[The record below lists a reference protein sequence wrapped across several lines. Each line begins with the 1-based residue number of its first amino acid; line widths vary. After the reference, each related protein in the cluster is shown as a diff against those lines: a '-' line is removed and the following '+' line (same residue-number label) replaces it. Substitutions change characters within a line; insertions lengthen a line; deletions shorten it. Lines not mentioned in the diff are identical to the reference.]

1 MSGRFNRGPVV
12 ARPVSTS
19 RERHLAELG
28 IVAVA
33 LVWGSNFIVVKA
45 LIDFIP
51 PIGLSAM
58 RFLLAAAVLLVV
70 LRIREGSVRVP
81 LRDFI
86 PMAALGVIGFGA
98 YQMLWTLGL
107 VSIAAGDSALII
119 AATPVLTALLA
130 VVAGSDTLTPPK
142 LTGAIVSFVGVAI
155 VVAGDGLFLG
165 ASLVGDL
172 LTLAGALCWAIYTA
186 FGAPILRRHSPLRT
200 TAWTMT
206 AGAVFLAVPG
216 SVDLAGVNWSTI
228 TPLIWVAFLYSSL
241 QTSLANVI
249 VFHGVKLLGPTRV
262 TAYQFLIP
270 FFAVVLA
277 AFFLAEAI
285 RPAQIL
291 GGIVIVAGILVT
303 RSGGSGGRWP
313 R

>member
-1 MSGRFNRGPVV
+1 VSGR
-12 ARPVSTS
+12 RPVPPRPTSTS
-19 RERHLAELG
+19 RERRLAELG
-28 IVAVA
+28 IVAVS

-45 LIDFIP
+45 LIELIP

-58 RFLLAAAVLLVV
+58 RFGLAAAVLLVL
-70 LRIREGSVRVP
+70 LRLREGSIRVP
-81 LRDFI
+81 MRDFI
-86 PMAALGVIGFGA
+86 PMAVLGIVGFGA

-130 VVAGSDTLTPPK
+130 VVAGSDTLTPVK
-142 LTGAIVSFVGVAI
+142 LSGAIISFAGVAI
-155 VVAGDGLFLG
+155 VVAGDGLFVG
-165 ASLVGDL
+165 SSLVGDS
-172 LTLAGALCWAIYTA
+172 LTLLGALCWAIYTA

-200 TAWTMT
+200 TTWTMT

-216 SVDLAGVNWSTI
+216 SVQLAGVDWSAI

-241 QTSLANVI
+241 QTSLANVV

-277 AFFLAEAI
+277 ALFIAEPI
-285 RPAQIL
+285 RPTQIL

-303 RSGGSGGRWP
+303 RSGVPSGLRGVG
-313 R
+313 